1 MTDGSRSGRRG
12 TGWRRLLG
20 LPEHSPEPSDLGADP
35 ADDEAEC
42 VHICDCAE
50 GPEGRRVVTV
60 RGTLRTVG
68 ERTVGGLPALEA
80 ELDDGSDSLS
90 IVWMGR
96 RSIAGIQPG
105 RDMIVSGR
113 LVASGGR
120 SVLFN
125 PRYELKPL
133 GTE

>member
-1 MTDGSRSGRRG
+1 M
-12 TGWRRLLG
+12 LG
-20 LPEHSPEPSDLGADP
+20 LQDTPPETPDTGGDP
-35 ADDEAEC
+35 AEEAEC
-42 VHICDCAE
+42 VHIRDCTE

-60 RGTLRTVG
+60 RGTLRSVG

-80 ELDDGSDSLS
+80 ELDDGSATLS

-96 RSIAGIQPG
+96 RSIAGIEPG
-105 RDMIVSGR
+105 RDMIASGR
-113 LVASGGR
+113 LVASRGR